1 MTELTPENEKPKT
14 RKQASEYKK
23 ELEAATTANK
33 EYASVN
39 QVLSEQLAQA
49 KDELATNALEAKK
62 NKVPFN
68 ATRFEAEDHDVGRQ
82 GTRRFVEGEA
92 SLEPV
97 NEQSLDEG
105 VFDEHAKMLM
115 FMAEP
120 VTVEIHEVADEHAEQ
135 GFVIMVNGENEVFR
149 RGEIKTVKRYFV
161 EGLARARKTGYRNVE
176 QINPH
181 TGVREFVYPSM
192 TGLRYPFSVT
202 DDRNPR
208 GRDWLKHTL
217 RQP

>member
-1 MTELTPENEKPKT
+1 MNNEKGKKSSGKKPEL
-14 RKQASEYKK
+14 QAAIE
-23 ELEAATTANK
+23 ANK
-33 EYASVN
+33 EYATAN
-39 QVLSEQLAQA
+39 EALTEQLAQA
-49 KDELATNALEAKK
+49 KSELAKNAAAIKRTSPL
-62 NKVPFN
+62 N
-68 ATRFEAEDHDVGRQ
+68 ATRFEAEDHEVGRTD
-82 GTRRFVEGEA
+82 TRRFVEGETG
-92 SLEPV
+92 LEPA
-97 NEQSLDEG
+97 NTENLDDG

-115 FMAEP
+115 FMVEP
-120 VTVEIHEVADEHAEQ
+120 VTVEIHDVADEHAEPA
-135 GFVIMVNGENEVFR
+135 FVIMVNGENETFR

-176 QINPH
+176 QVNRH
-181 TGVREFVYPSM
+181 TGQKEYVYPAM